1 VIRTALSIAGSDP
14 SGGAGI
20 QADLKT
26 FLDHQ
31 LYGMAVITGLTA
43 QNTRGVVALEPVRP
57 AFIAEQIAA
66 VLDDMRVDAI
76 KVGMVPSQAAAHAI
90 VRALEGYRGPVV
102 VDPLLF
108 ASDDTPIG
116 PGQAGLAAL
125 VDRATLVTPNGPECT
140 RLIGDRSPGEWAAE
154 TSVAVLRTGGHD
166 VGAMV
171 HDRLFL
177 PDGTQH
183 AWAHPRV
190 QSRNTHGTGCTLSAS
205 ITAGLSRQSPM
216 VEAVADALTYMH
228 ALLTRSQAHRL
239 GSGCGPLLH
248 GAIQSI
254 EAL

>member
-43 QNTRGVVALEPVRP
+43 QNTRGVLALEPVRP

-140 RLIGDRSPGEWAAE
+140 RLIGDRSPGEWQKPAWRYSEPAATMLALWSTIDCSCPTAPNTLGRIPAFNLE
-154 TSVAVLRTGGHD
+154 IPTAPG
-166 VGAMV
+166 V
-171 HDRLFL
+171 HC
-177 PDGTQH
+177 P
-183 AWAHPRV
+183 HP
-190 QSRNTHGTGCTLSAS
+190 SPLDSAANHRWS
-205 ITAGLSRQSPM
+205 KPWPM
-216 VEAVADALTYMH
+216 
-228 ALLTRSQAHRL
+228 R
-239 GSGCGPLLH
+239 
-248 GAIQSI
+248 
-254 EAL
+254 